1 MEKVK
6 AQVGFKGTLKEF
18 FEHIRT
24 DPKFKPASR
33 EWLQQ
38 AYVAIGKR
46 LDATLPKLFSTLPK
60 APLEIRPVPAL
71 TEKGAARGS
80 YNPGTPD
87 GSRPGHLLLQR
98 LRSAVADDAGDGDA
112 LPPRRRAGAPFPDQ
126 PGAGE

>member
-1 MEKVK
+1 MKT
-6 AQVGFKGTLKEF
+6 QVGFNGTLQQF

-33 EWLQQ
+33 EGLQQ
-38 AYVAIGKR
+38 GYVAIGKR

-80 YNPGTPD
+80 YQQRHAG
-87 GSRPGHLLLQR
+87 RFAARRVLFQR
-98 LRSAVADDAGDGDA
+98 LRPAVAHHAGHGNA
-112 LPPRRRAGAPFPDQ
+112 LPARGRAGAPLPDQ